1 MVVSPRARA
10 PRDFGDGNGDCT
22 GRIDPSRRRFLAA
35 VAVTDSDPI
44 PAAAL
49 SYHPFAFPRK
59 AIPALT
65 TPILPPLPSPTTHTL
80 PLKRELRCVVY
91 LDPAERQQNRDLLDK
106 R

>member
-10 PRDFGDGNGDCT
+10 PRDFGDGNGDRT
-22 GRIDPSRRRFLAA
+22 GHTDPSRRRFLAA

-65 TPILPPLPSPTTHTL
+65 TPILPPLPPHCPSNESSDVWFIWIQL
-80 PLKRELRCVVY
+80 SDSKIGIF
-91 LDPAERQQNRDLLDK
+91 
-106 R
+106 